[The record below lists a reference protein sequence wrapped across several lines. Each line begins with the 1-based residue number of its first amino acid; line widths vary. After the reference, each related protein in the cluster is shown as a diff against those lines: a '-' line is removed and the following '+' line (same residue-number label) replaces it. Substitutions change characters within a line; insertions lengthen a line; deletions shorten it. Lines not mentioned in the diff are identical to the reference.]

1 MTFSVTGVVVH
12 TVPDHASHVPSE
24 FFHVA
29 VSPVYSS
36 LLSIPQVVSS
46 STDPSLCTLLSPPPV
61 LISQRRVF
69 EGITAFN
76 RPSYRHTFQPAFIL
90 SAVGYRV
97 LISPSINRVHSK
109 KSRVGRYAPL
119 CRSRGNQ

>member
-61 LISQRRVF
+61 LIPL
-69 EGITAFN
+69 G
-76 RPSYRHTFQPAFIL
+76 
-90 SAVGYRV
+90 
-97 LISPSINRVHSK
+97 SIPRS
-109 KSRVGRYAPL
+109 L
-119 CRSRGNQ
+119 LRSRMGIRC